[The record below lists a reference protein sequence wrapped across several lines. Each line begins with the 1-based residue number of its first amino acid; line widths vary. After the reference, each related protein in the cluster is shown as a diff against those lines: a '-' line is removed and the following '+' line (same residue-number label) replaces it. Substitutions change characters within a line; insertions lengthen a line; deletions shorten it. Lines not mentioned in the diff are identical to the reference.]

1 MMNEIIDQIFQ
12 QYSQYSNVDIS
23 LELIAVFFGLLSVWF
38 SKNNNVLVYPTGIIN
53 TSIFVYLLLKWEL
66 LGDMIINVYYFLM
79 SIYGWYYWT
88 RKSHNHEYTPI
99 TKIKEADIKII
110 LIIIISSAFFV
121 SYLYSFFD
129 KWSGL
134 VSYIDILTTA
144 IFFVGMWLMAR
155 RKIESWFFWI
165 LGDVISV
172 PLYFVKGLAFSS
184 FQYLIFTLI
193 AVAGYYKWKSIY
205 NNKKRIA

>member
-1 MMNEIIDQIFQ
+1 MSELINQIFE
-12 QYSQYSNVDIS
+12 QYSQYSNIDIS

-53 TSIFVYLLLKWEL
+53 TSIFVYLLVKWEL

-88 RKSHNHEYTPI
+88 RKSNNIGYTPI
-99 TKIKEADIKII
+99 TRMHSTDIKII
-110 LIIIISSAFFV
+110 LIIIISSVLFV
-121 SYLYSFFD
+121 SYLYSFFE
-129 KWSGL
+129 KWSGFI
-134 VSYIDILTTA
+134 SYVDIITTA
-144 IFFVGMWLMAR
+144 IFFAGMWLMAR

-165 LGDVISV
+165 LGDIISV

-184 FQYLIFTLI
+184 FQYLIFTFI
-193 AVAGYYKWKSIY
+193 AIAGYYKWKSIY
-205 NNKKRIA
+205 NNKKQIS

>member
-1 MMNEIIDQIFQ
+1 MNELINQIFE
-12 QYSQYSNVDIS
+12 QYSQYSNIDIS

-53 TSIFVYLLLKWEL
+53 TSIFVYLLVKWEL

-88 RKSHNHEYTPI
+88 RKSNNEGYTPI
-99 TKIKEADIKII
+99 TRMHSSDIKII
-110 LIIIISSAFFV
+110 LIIIVSSVLFV
-121 SYLYSFFD
+121 SYLYSFFE
-129 KWSGL
+129 KWSGF
-134 VSYIDILTTA
+134 VSYVDIITTA
-144 IFFVGMWLMAR
+144 IFFAGMWLMAR

-165 LGDVISV
+165 LGDIISV

-184 FQYLIFTLI
+184 FQYLIFTFI
-193 AVAGYYKWKSIY
+193 AIAGYYKWKSIY
-205 NNKKRIA
+205 NNKKQIS

>member
-53 TSIFVYLLLKWEL
+53 TSIFVYLLVKWEL

-88 RKSHNHEYTPI
+88 RKSHSQEYTPI

-110 LIIIISSAFFV
+110 LIIIISSTLFV

>member
-1 MMNEIIDQIFQ
+1 MSELINQIFE
-12 QYSQYSNVDIS
+12 QYSQYSNIDIS

-53 TSIFVYLLLKWEL
+53 TSIFVYLLVKWEL

-88 RKSHNHEYTPI
+88 RKSNNIGYTPI
-99 TKIKEADIKII
+99 TRMHSTDIKII
-110 LIIIISSAFFV
+110 LIIIISSVLFV
-121 SYLYSFFD
+121 SYLYSFFE
-129 KWSGL
+129 KWSGF
-134 VSYIDILTTA
+134 VSYVDIITTA
-144 IFFVGMWLMAR
+144 IFFAGMWLMAR

-165 LGDVISV
+165 LGDIISV

-184 FQYLIFTLI
+184 FQYLIFTFI
-193 AVAGYYKWKSIY
+193 AIAGYYKWKSIY

>member
-1 MMNEIIDQIFQ
+1 MSELINQIFE
-12 QYSQYSNVDIS
+12 QYSQYSNIDIS

-53 TSIFVYLLLKWEL
+53 TSIFVYLLVKWEL

-88 RKSHNHEYTPI
+88 RKSNNIGYTPI
-99 TKIKEADIKII
+99 TRTHSTDIKII
-110 LIIIISSAFFV
+110 LIIIISSVIFV
-121 SYLYSFFD
+121 SYLYSFFE
-129 KWSGL
+129 KWSGF
-134 VSYIDILTTA
+134 VSYVDIITTA
-144 IFFVGMWLMAR
+144 IFFAGMWLMAR

-165 LGDVISV
+165 LGDIISV

-184 FQYLIFTLI
+184 FQYLIFTFI
-193 AVAGYYKWKSIY
+193 AIAGYYKWKSIY
-205 NNKKRIA
+205 NNKKQIS

>member
-1 MMNEIIDQIFQ
+1 MNEIIDQIFQ
-12 QYSQYSNVDIS
+12 QYSQYSNIDIS

-53 TSIFVYLLLKWEL
+53 TSIFVYLMVKWEL
-66 LGDMIINVYYFLM
+66 LGDMIINIYYFLM

-88 RKSHNHEYTPI
+88 RKSQNQEYTPI
-99 TKIKEADIKII
+99 TKINEADIKII
-110 LIIIISSAFFV
+110 LIIIISSTIFV

-134 VSYIDILTTA
+134 GSYIDIFTTA
-144 IFFVGMWLMAR
+144 IFFAGMWLMAR

-184 FQYLIFTLI
+184 FQYHIFTLI

>member
-1 MMNEIIDQIFQ
+1 MSELVNQIFE
-12 QYSQYSNVDIS
+12 QYSQYSNIDIS

-53 TSIFVYLLLKWEL
+53 TSIFVYLLVKWEL

-88 RKSHNHEYTPI
+88 RKSNNIGYTPI
-99 TKIKEADIKII
+99 TRMHSTDIKII
-110 LIIIISSAFFV
+110 LIIIISSVLFV
-121 SYLYSFFD
+121 SYLYSFFE
-129 KWSGL
+129 KWSGF
-134 VSYIDILTTA
+134 VSYVDIITTA
-144 IFFVGMWLMAR
+144 IFFAGMWLMAR

-165 LGDVISV
+165 LGDIISV

-184 FQYLIFTLI
+184 FQYLIFTFI
-193 AVAGYYKWKSIY
+193 AIAGYYKWKSIY
-205 NNKKRIA
+205 NNKKQNS

>member
-1 MMNEIIDQIFQ
+1 MNEIIDQIFQ
-12 QYSQYSNVDIS
+12 QYSQYSNVNIS

-53 TSIFVYLLLKWEL
+53 TSIFVYLLVKWEL
-66 LGDMIINVYYFLM
+66 LGDMIINIYYFLM

-88 RKSHNHEYTPI
+88 RKSQNQEYTPI
-99 TKIKEADIKII
+99 TKINEADIKII
-110 LIIIISSAFFV
+110 LIIIISSTIFV

>member
-1 MMNEIIDQIFQ
+1 MNEIIDQIFQ
-12 QYSQYSNVDIS
+12 QYSQYSNIDIS

-53 TSIFVYLLLKWEL
+53 TSIFVYLLVKWEL
-66 LGDMIINVYYFLM
+66 LGDMIINIYYFLM

-88 RKSHNHEYTPI
+88 RKSNNQEYTPI
-99 TKIKEADIKII
+99 TKINELDIKII
-110 LIIIISSAFFV
+110 LIIIISSTLFV

-184 FQYLIFTLI
+184 FQYTIFTLI

>member
-1 MMNEIIDQIFQ
+1 MSELINQIFE
-12 QYSQYSNVDIS
+12 QYSQYSNIDIS

-53 TSIFVYLLLKWEL
+53 TSIFVYLLVKWEL

-88 RKSHNHEYTPI
+88 RKSNNIGYTPI
-99 TKIKEADIKII
+99 TRTHSTDIKII
-110 LIIIISSAFFV
+110 LIIIISSVLFV
-121 SYLYSFFD
+121 SYLYSFFE
-129 KWSGL
+129 KWSGF
-134 VSYIDILTTA
+134 VSYVDIITTA
-144 IFFVGMWLMAR
+144 IFFAGMWLMAR

-165 LGDVISV
+165 LGDIISV

-184 FQYLIFTLI
+184 FQYLIFTFI
-193 AVAGYYKWKSIY
+193 AIAGYYKWKSIY
-205 NNKKRIA
+205 NNKKQIS

>member
-38 SKNNNVLVYPTGIIN
+38 SKNNNVLLYPTGIIN
-53 TSIFVYLLLKWEL
+53 TSIFVYLLVKWEL
-66 LGDMIINVYYFLM
+66 LGDMIISVYYFLM

-88 RKSHNHEYTPI
+88 RKSQNQEYTPI
-99 TKIKEADIKII
+99 TKVNEADIKII
-110 LIIIISSAFFV
+110 LIIIISSTIFV

>member
-1 MMNEIIDQIFQ
+1 MSELINQIFE
-12 QYSQYSNVDIS
+12 QYSRYSNIDIS

-53 TSIFVYLLLKWEL
+53 TSIFVYLLVKWEL

-88 RKSHNHEYTPI
+88 RKSNNIGYTPI
-99 TKIKEADIKII
+99 TRMHSTDIKII
-110 LIIIISSAFFV
+110 LIIVISSVLFV
-121 SYLYSFFD
+121 SYLYSFFE
-129 KWSGL
+129 KWSGF
-134 VSYIDILTTA
+134 VSYVDIITTA
-144 IFFVGMWLMAR
+144 IFFAGMWLMAR

-165 LGDVISV
+165 LGDIISV

-184 FQYLIFTLI
+184 FQYLIFTFI
-193 AVAGYYKWKSIY
+193 AIAGYYKWKSIY
-205 NNKKRIA
+205 NNKKQIS

>member
-1 MMNEIIDQIFQ
+1 MSELINQIFE
-12 QYSQYSNVDIS
+12 QYSQYSNIDIS

-53 TSIFVYLLLKWEL
+53 TSIFVYLLVKWEL

-88 RKSHNHEYTPI
+88 RKSNNIGYTPI
-99 TKIKEADIKII
+99 TRMHSTDIKII
-110 LIIIISSAFFV
+110 LIIIISSVLFV
-121 SYLYSFFD
+121 SYLYSFFE
-129 KWSGL
+129 KWSGF
-134 VSYIDILTTA
+134 VSYVDIITTA

-165 LGDVISV
+165 LGDIISV

-184 FQYLIFTLI
+184 FQYLIFTFI
-193 AVAGYYKWKSIY
+193 AIAGYYKWKSIY
-205 NNKKRIA
+205 NNKKQIS

>member
-1 MMNEIIDQIFQ
+1 MNEIIDQIFQ
-12 QYSQYSNVDIS
+12 QYSQYSNIDIS

-53 TSIFVYLLLKWEL
+53 TSIFVYLLVKWEL
-66 LGDMIINVYYFLM
+66 LGDMIINIYYFLM

-88 RKSHNHEYTPI
+88 RKSNNQEYTPI
-99 TKIKEADIKII
+99 TKINELDIKII
-110 LIIIISSAFFV
+110 LIIIISSTLFV
-121 SYLYSFFD
+121 SYLYSFLD

-134 VSYIDILTTA
+134 VSYIDIFTTA
-144 IFFVGMWLMAR
+144 IFFAGMWLMAR

-184 FQYLIFTLI
+184 FQYIIFTLI

>member
-1 MMNEIIDQIFQ
+1 MSELINQIFE
-12 QYSQYSNVDIS
+12 QYSQYSNIDIS

-53 TSIFVYLLLKWEL
+53 TSIFVYLLVKWQL

-88 RKSHNHEYTPI
+88 RKSNNVRYTPI
-99 TKIKEADIKII
+99 TRMHSTDIKII
-110 LIIIISSAFFV
+110 LIIIISSVLFV
-121 SYLYSFFD
+121 SYLYSFFE
-129 KWSGL
+129 KWSGF
-134 VSYIDILTTA
+134 VSYVDIITTA
-144 IFFVGMWLMAR
+144 IFFAGMWLMAR

-165 LGDVISV
+165 LGDIISV

-184 FQYLIFTLI
+184 FQYLIFTFI
-193 AVAGYYKWKSIY
+193 AIAGYYKWKSIY
-205 NNKKRIA
+205 NNKKQIS

>member
-53 TSIFVYLLLKWEL
+53 TSIFVYLLVKWEL

-88 RKSHNHEYTPI
+88 RKPHNHEYTPI

-110 LIIIISSAFFV
+110 LIIIISSTLFV

>member
-1 MMNEIIDQIFQ
+1 MSELINQIFE
-12 QYSQYSNVDIS
+12 QYSQYSNIDIS

-53 TSIFVYLLLKWEL
+53 TSIFVYLLVKWEL

-88 RKSHNHEYTPI
+88 RKSNNIGYTPI
-99 TKIKEADIKII
+99 TRMHSTDIKII
-110 LIIIISSAFFV
+110 LIIIISSVLFV
-121 SYLYSFFD
+121 SYLYSFFE
-129 KWSGL
+129 KWSGF
-134 VSYIDILTTA
+134 VSYVDIITTA
-144 IFFVGMWLMAR
+144 IFFAGMWLMAR

-165 LGDVISV
+165 LGDIISV

-184 FQYLIFTLI
+184 FQYLIFTFI
-193 AVAGYYKWKSIY
+193 AIAGYYKWKSIY
-205 NNKKRIA
+205 NNKKQIS